1 MECRQN
7 QKKNLFLDELRS
19 LESMVHPAWLLLGD
33 FNLIYLASDK
43 NNDRLNRRMMQRF
56 KGAIDWLGI
65 KELALNG
72 RRFTWAKDGANPTQ
86 TKIDRAFCTPDW
98 DILFGSAYMAALSSS
113 SSDHAP
119 LFLVGCEQREL
130 NTSFHFEAYWL
141 KFPEFL
147 EVASESWNR
156 PIRGSNPFA
165 KINLKL
171 KRLARDLK
179 RWSKSQIGHIR
190 LQHAIANEVIF
201 QLDVAQEE
209 RALTDEELL
218 LKSTLKS
225 RVLGLATLVKIRIRQ
240 RARLTWLKC
249 GDVNSKFFHLKAN
262 SRK

>member
-1 MECRQN
+1 M
-7 QKKNLFLDELRS
+7 
-19 LESMVHPAWLLLGD
+19 
-33 FNLIYLASDK
+33 
-43 NNDRLNRRMMQRF
+43 
-56 KGAIDWLGI
+56 
-65 KELALNG
+65 
-72 RRFTWAKDGANPTQ
+72 
-86 TKIDRAFCTPDW
+86 
-98 DILFGSAYMAALSSS
+98 
-113 SSDHAP
+113 
-119 LFLVGCEQREL
+119 
-130 NTSFHFEAYWL
+130 
-141 KFPEFL
+141 

-165 KINLKL
+165 KLNLKL

-249 GDVNSKFFHLKAN
+249 GDVNSKFFHLKTN
-262 SRK
+262 SRKRKNFIPALITPSGIAVTTEQKEAELERYFSQRLGQYVPRSLTLN